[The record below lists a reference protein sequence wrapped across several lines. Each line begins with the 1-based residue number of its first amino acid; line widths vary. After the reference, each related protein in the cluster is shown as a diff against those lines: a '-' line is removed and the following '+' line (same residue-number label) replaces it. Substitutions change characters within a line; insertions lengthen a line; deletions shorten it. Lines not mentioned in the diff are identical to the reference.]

1 MANAGRTSFTY
12 DAAGQLLAQF
22 DLKSDDSVISS
33 VDYQYDNTGNRTR
46 MREATGRLTTW
57 TYDDT
62 YQLVSE
68 HRSSAS
74 GGFHITY
81 TYDPVGNRLVKNS
94 SASLTTSTFDAAD
107 QLQTSVDSTGT
118 TTFTFDAAG
127 NQQIEQ
133 APSGTT
139 TRTWDYENQ
148 QTGVVL
154 PSGSRVTMSY
164 NADFRRVRKE
174 S

>member
-1 MANAGRTSFTY
+1 
-12 DAAGQLLAQF
+12 
-22 DLKSDDSVISS
+22 VISS
-33 VDYQYDNTGNRTR
+33 VDYEYDNAGNRTR

-62 YQLVSE
+62 YQLISE

-81 TYDPVGNRLVKNS
+81 TYDPVGNRLVKKS
-94 SASLTTSTFDAAD
+94 SGALTTSTFDAAD

-127 NQQIEQ
+127 NQQIDQ
-133 APSGTT
+133 APSSIT

-148 QTGVVL
+148 QSGVVL
-154 PSGSRVTMSY
+154 PSGARVTMSY

-174 S
+174 C